1 MKKKNQSQKKADI
14 ENLIKCAY
22 QTLHTIKTVEDTFEN
37 IQDFY
42 LTELLNMFK
51 STGDLTGALR
61 RIKEKTV
68 SEGYCDKST
77 MLSEYEKGGIDE

>member
-42 LTELLNMFK
+42 LTELLNMGIK
-51 STGDLTGALR
+51 KDQREDCLR
-61 RIKEKTV
+61 R
-68 SEGYCDKST
+68 
-77 MLSEYEKGGIDE
+77 LLR